1 MKNFQEY
8 IVIDPN
14 IRFGK
19 PILINTRI
27 SVADVIGWL
36 SNGMEKDE
44 IISDFP
50 ELTIDMINACLA
62 FVAQRENHILV
73 A

>member
-8 IVIDPN
+8 IIIDPN

-19 PILINTRI
+19 PILKNTRI